1 MTIFLDSRAS
11 QNASYGNSLSIPI
24 AAAGALQ
31 LVAQQ
36 TLNLS
41 AGTSG
46 LVRVEFSGVVT
57 FQQPTTPADTMVS
70 IYVIRGA
77 SAAAGVN
84 VYSLN
89 QAVQAAEVGPR
100 AISLEGSDSGA
111 STSSAATYSVY
122 VTASVAGI
130 LRVGPESFN
139 FTGYSG

>member
-24 AAAGALQ
+24 PTAGVLQ

-46 LVRVEFSGVVT
+46 LIRVEFSGVVT

-70 IYVIRGA
+70 IYVVRGA

-84 VYSLN
+84 VFSLN
-89 QAVQAAEVGPR
+89 QAIQAAEVGPR
-100 AISLEGSDSGA
+100 AISSRAPIPGRRRA
-111 STSSAATYSVY
+111 RRRPTACTSP
-122 VTASVAGI
+122 
-130 LRVGPESFN
+130 LRLRAF
-139 FTGYSG
+139 